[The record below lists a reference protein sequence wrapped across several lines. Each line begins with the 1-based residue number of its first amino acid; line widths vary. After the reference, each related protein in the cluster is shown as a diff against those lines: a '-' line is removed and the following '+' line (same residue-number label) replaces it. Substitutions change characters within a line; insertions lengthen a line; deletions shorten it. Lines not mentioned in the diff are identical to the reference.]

1 MARIAIVD
9 DSRLARTFTRKCL
22 DPLGHELIEI
32 EPTSLFDVLSQLR
45 ETPPDL
51 LLMDLL
57 MPNCP
62 GARLART
69 FCEDPRLK
77 EVRILMVSAHR
88 DEELQERLSR
98 FGVDAFLLKPFE
110 PQALVELVQDLL
122 EPRD

>member
-1 MARIAIVD
+1 MVRIAIVD

-22 DPLGHELIEI
+22 EPLGHELVEI

-62 GARLART
+62 GASLARA
-69 FCEDPRLK
+69 FCEDRRLQD
-77 EVRILMVSAHR
+77 VRLLMISAHR
-88 DEELQERLSR
+88 DDALQERLSN

-110 PQALVELVQDLL
+110 PQSLVELVQGLL
-122 EPRD
+122 ESRE